1 MTAGHS
7 HWHTWEQGQGDANTW
22 IDGLA
27 AREPN
32 SACQW
37 QERRLVLGPQA
48 VCGKGYSTVTA
59 GSHHRYTRGMA
70 ACDGAQASG
79 MQVRSGRCRPTVCTW
94 LWSPLQRS
102 RVCCPPTPLLQKS
115 GLTASVDPVLQGEL
129 EGGED
134 GDIQAAGICK
144 DETDRKEACVMK
156 SAGLERGLSVVAA
169 LAFGFLSCKAHWVT
183 LYRTHLGTTVTPA
196 TWLLLVAT
204 ALFLFP
210 TVCCSPQPRWVSGW
224 GGFKEGPPGSALRR
238 LRKLVR
244 RTPLPFLARGTLLS
258 WGVPSQH

>member
-1 MTAGHS
+1 M
-7 HWHTWEQGQGDANTW
+7 
-22 IDGLA
+22 
-27 AREPN
+27 
-32 SACQW
+32 
-37 QERRLVLGPQA
+37 
-48 VCGKGYSTVTA
+48 
-59 GSHHRYTRGMA
+59 
-70 ACDGAQASG
+70 
-79 MQVRSGRCRPTVCTW
+79 CTW

-115 GLTASVDPVLQGEL
+115 GLTASVDPALQGEL

-134 GDIQAAGICK
+134 GDAQAAGICK
-144 DETDRKEACVMK
+144 DETDRKEASVMK
-156 SAGLERGLSVVAA
+156 SAGLGRGLSVVAV
-169 LAFGFLSCKAHWVT
+169 LAFGFLSCKAHWAT
-183 LYRTHLGTTVTPA
+183 LYRMPLGTTVTPA

-224 GGFKEGPPGSALRR
+224 GGSKEGPPGSALRR

-244 RTPLPFLARGTLLS
+244 CTPLPFLARGTLLS